1 MTMILERADTYL
13 FTAEAL
19 AGDLDLFNQL
29 LDSVAG
35 GQAFH
40 GPADGAL
47 FDPGSTLA
55 AHQFFANITLMGAYR
70 QLPANRAFE
79 IRSGTFRFHGFGARD
94 TSVCFGFDHMILFTF
109 QCM

>member
-55 AHQFFANITLMGAYR
+55 AH
-70 QLPANRAFE
+70 
-79 IRSGTFRFHGFGARD
+79 
-94 TSVCFGFDHMILFTF
+94 
-109 QCM
+109 